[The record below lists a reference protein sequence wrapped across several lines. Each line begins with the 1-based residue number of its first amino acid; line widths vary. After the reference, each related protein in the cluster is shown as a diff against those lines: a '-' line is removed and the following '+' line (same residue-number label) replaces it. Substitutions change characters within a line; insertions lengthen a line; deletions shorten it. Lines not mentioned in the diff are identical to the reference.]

1 MKKGCF
7 LTTIATT
14 TILIGIIFY
23 IGDKHG
29 NKIVDFF
36 KGRVVKLTLDSADEY
51 FDKLTQTEY
60 KDSLKILWSN
70 AYKNAGQM
78 EFDDGLNY
86 ISGILLKIDNFA
98 KDSLISAEELFVI
111 LIWVIAWAKNVSVF
125 SDQKELKISFD
136 SVAGLETGDQV
147 SINGVR
153 KGYVNGIQISG
164 NQVLVDVLLDE
175 DVDIRSDATFSIMML
190 DLMGGKKLEI
200 YPGTSDEKLD
210 YSIVHQGYF
219 SGDISTA
226 MVALSGM
233 EQDIRT
239 IIEELTVTLNGMNE
253 LIGDK
258 EFTANVKNS
267 VSELNLLT
275 KNVSKLITENR
286 EGIKVLVDSTAVLLS
301 NSNALLT
308 KNSENITTTV
318 EQTKQ
323 FLENSNILVNR
334 VDVFLQEIENKQNNV
349 GKILYDEQFYTDLKT
364 MMENIKELTVILN
377 EQLKN
382 EGINV
387 DANLDLF

>member
-1 MKKGCF
+1 MKTSKKTEIKVG
-7 LTTIATT
+7 LS
-14 TILIGIIFY
+14 IL
-23 IGDKHG
+23 
-29 NKIVDFF
+29 V
-36 KGRVVKLTLDSADEY
+36 
-51 FDKLTQTEY
+51 
-60 KDSLKILWSN
+60 SL
-70 AYKNAGQM
+70 
-78 EFDDGLNY
+78 
-86 ISGILLKIDNFA
+86 
-98 KDSLISAEELFVI
+98 VI
-111 LIWVIAWAKNVSVF
+111 LIWVIAWAKNVSIF
-125 SDQKELKISFD
+125 SDQKELRISFN
-136 SVAGLETGDQV
+136 SVAGLGIGDQV

-153 KGYVNGIQISG
+153 KGYVKGIQISG
-164 NQVLVDVLLDE
+164 NRVLVDVLLDE

-200 YPGTSDEKLD
+200 YPGISGEKLD
-210 YSIVHQGYF
+210 YSIVHNGYF

-226 MVALSGM
+226 MAALSGM
-233 EQDIRT
+233 EQNIKT

-258 EFTANVKNS
+258 EFTADVKNS
-267 VSELNLLT
+267 VNELNILT
-275 KNVSKLITENR
+275 KNISKLITENR
-286 EGIKVLVDSTAVLLS
+286 EGIKVLVDSTAVLVS

-308 KNSENITTTV
+308 RNSENIKTTI

-334 VDVFLQEIENKQNNV
+334 VDSFLQEIENNQNNV

-364 MMENIKELTVILN
+364 MMENIKELTHILN